1 MSIKYYAPV
10 RFSMW
15 FILICMLPVAS
26 SCQIKRGVEQRNE
39 GKVES
44 GKYKLYCESP
54 KLPEYGKFKKT
65 INEYLGEAIG
75 SRFDFSDT
83 LKYTIAEKVSILA
96 SFSQQGLDLDLVLF
110 RICEM
115 SINRN
120 LSEKETSELISQ
132 AINSWERSLPTQ
144 EQINLLNHL
153 KEELLTNI
161 QTLEELRKNSINAF
175 KIVETITGE
184 NVLRNKGV
192 KILPILF
199 PDENITSFRDSFS
212 ISSLVDSIDQ
222 RLYNS
227 RLLKDSLEV
236 YKFNQAGQSIRSTV
250 LRTQSVL
257 ESLSDRDQTRYV
269 IQSEIWD
276 NNQDVLRK
284 VNIFN
289 TIDYQKTYRNLKL
302 ARTNYDILT
311 NNFLKYLSQIE
322 FFFDPKSGSLD
333 RNKLIGF
340 LTTER
345 FAIELMI
352 DFGNEL
358 TNNIEELNSL
368 YNKLYVE

>member
-1 MSIKYYAPV
+1 
-10 RFSMW
+10 
-15 FILICMLPVAS
+15 MLPVAS